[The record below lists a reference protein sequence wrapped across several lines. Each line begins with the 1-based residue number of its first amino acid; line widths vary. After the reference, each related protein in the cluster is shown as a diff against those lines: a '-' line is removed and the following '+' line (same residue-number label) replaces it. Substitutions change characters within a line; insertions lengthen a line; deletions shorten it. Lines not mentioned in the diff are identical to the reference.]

1 MVGEIIMLSD
11 LEIKFKEQG
20 IIHTLK
26 IDEDCQ
32 ENIPY
37 RLSEMFATVIR
48 ESSAS
53 PQAIIEE
60 LKSIFECY
68 E

>member
-1 MVGEIIMLSD
+1 MIMFSD

-26 IDEDCQ
+26 IDEDYQ
-32 ENIPY
+32 DNLPY
-37 RLSEMFATVIR
+37 RLAEMFATVIH

-53 PQAIIEE
+53 PQVIIDE
-60 LKSIFECY
+60 LKSTFEY

>member
-1 MVGEIIMLSD
+1 MFSD
-11 LEIKFKEQG
+11 LEIKFKTQG

-26 IDEDCQ
+26 IDEDYQ
-32 ENIPY
+32 DNIPY
-37 RLSEMFATVIR
+37 RLAEMFATVIR

-53 PQAIIEE
+53 PQLIIDE

>member
-1 MVGEIIMLSD
+1 MIMFSD

-26 IDEDCQ
+26 IDEDYQ
-32 ENIPY
+32 DNLPY
-37 RLSEMFATVIR
+37 RLAEMFATVIR

-53 PQAIIEE
+53 PQLIIDE
-60 LKSIFECY
+60 LKSTFEY

>member
-1 MVGEIIMLSD
+1 MIMFRD

-26 IDEDCQ
+26 IDEDYQ
-32 ENIPY
+32 DNLPY
-37 RLSEMFATVIR
+37 RLAEMFATVIR

-53 PQAIIEE
+53 PQVIIEE
-60 LKSIFECY
+60 LKSTFEY

>member
-1 MVGEIIMLSD
+1 MIMFSD

-26 IDEDCQ
+26 IDEDYQ
-32 ENIPY
+32 DNIPY
-37 RLSEMFATVIR
+37 RLAEMFAAVIR

-53 PQAIIEE
+53 PQLIIDE
-60 LKSIFECY
+60 LKSTFEY

>member
-1 MVGEIIMLSD
+1 MIMFSD

-26 IDEDCQ
+26 IDEDYQ
-32 ENIPY
+32 DNLPY
-37 RLSEMFATVIR
+37 RLAEIFATVIH

-53 PQAIIEE
+53 PQVIIDE
-60 LKSIFECY
+60 LKSTFEY

>member
-1 MVGEIIMLSD
+1 MFSD
-11 LEIKFKEQG
+11 LEIKFKTQG

-26 IDEDCQ
+26 IDEDYQ
-32 ENIPY
+32 DGLPY
-37 RLSEMFATVIR
+37 RLAEMFATVIH

-53 PQAIIEE
+53 PQIIIDE
-60 LKSIFECY
+60 LKSTFEY

>member
-1 MVGEIIMLSD
+1 MIMFRD

-26 IDEDCQ
+26 IDEDYQ
-32 ENIPY
+32 DNLPY
-37 RLSEMFATVIR
+37 RLAEMFATVIR

-53 PQAIIEE
+53 PQVVIEE
-60 LKSIFECY
+60 LKSTFEY

>member
-1 MVGEIIMLSD
+1 MIMFRD

-32 ENIPY
+32 DNLPY
-37 RLSEMFATVIR
+37 RLAEMFATVIR

-53 PQAIIEE
+53 PQVIIEE
-60 LKSIFECY
+60 LKSTFEY

>member
-1 MVGEIIMLSD
+1 MFSD
-11 LEIKFKEQG
+11 LEIKFKTQG

-26 IDEDCQ
+26 IDEDYQ
-32 ENIPY
+32 DGLPY
-37 RLSEMFATVIR
+37 RLAEMFATVIR

-53 PQAIIEE
+53 PQIIIEE
-60 LKSIFECY
+60 LKSTFEY

>member
-1 MVGEIIMLSD
+1 MIMFRD

-26 IDEDCQ
+26 IDEDYQ
-32 ENIPY
+32 DNIPY
-37 RLSEMFATVIR
+37 RLAEMFATVIR

-53 PQAIIEE
+53 PQVVIEE
-60 LKSIFECY
+60 LKSTFEY

>member
-1 MVGEIIMLSD
+1 MIMFSD

-26 IDEDCQ
+26 IDEDYHD
-32 ENIPY
+32 NLPY
-37 RLSEMFATVIR
+37 RLAEMFATVIR

-53 PQAIIEE
+53 PQVIIEE
-60 LKSIFECY
+60 LKSTFEY

>member
-1 MVGEIIMLSD
+1 MIMFSD

-26 IDEDCQ
+26 IDEDYQ

-37 RLSEMFATVIR
+37 RLAEMFATVIR

-53 PQAIIEE
+53 PQLIIDE

>member
-1 MVGEIIMLSD
+1 MIMFSD

-26 IDEDCQ
+26 IDEDYQ
-32 ENIPY
+32 DNIPY
-37 RLSEMFATVIR
+37 RLAEMFSAVIR

-53 PQAIIEE
+53 PQLIIDE
-60 LKSIFECY
+60 LKSIFEY

>member
-1 MVGEIIMLSD
+1 MIMFSD
-11 LEIKFKEQG
+11 LEIKFREQG

-26 IDEDCQ
+26 IDEGYQD
-32 ENIPY
+32 NLPY
-37 RLSEMFATVIR
+37 RLAEMFATVIR

-53 PQAIIEE
+53 PQLIIDE
-60 LKSIFECY
+60 LKSTFEY

>member
-1 MVGEIIMLSD
+1 MIMFRD

-26 IDEDCQ
+26 IDEDYQ
-32 ENIPY
+32 DNLPY
-37 RLSEMFATVIR
+37 RLAEMFATVIH
-48 ESSAS
+48 ESSVS
-53 PQAIIEE
+53 PQVIIEE
-60 LKSIFECY
+60 LKSTFEY

>member
-1 MVGEIIMLSD
+1 MIMFND
-11 LEIKFKEQG
+11 LEIKFREQG

-26 IDEDCQ
+26 IDDDYQ
-32 ENIPY
+32 DNLPY
-37 RLSEMFATVIR
+37 RLAEMFATVIC

-53 PQAIIEE
+53 PQVIIDE
-60 LKSIFECY
+60 LKSTFEY

>member
-1 MVGEIIMLSD
+1 MIMFSD

-26 IDEDCQ
+26 IDEDYQ
-32 ENIPY
+32 DNLPY
-37 RLSEMFATVIR
+37 RLAEMFATVIR

-53 PQAIIEE
+53 PQVIIDE
-60 LKSIFECY
+60 LKSTFEY

>member
-1 MVGEIIMLSD
+1 MGGIVMFSD

-20 IIHTLK
+20 VIHTLK
-26 IDEDCQ
+26 FDEDCQ
-32 ENIPY
+32 DNLPY
-37 RLSEMFATVIR
+37 RLAEMFATVIH

-53 PQAIIEE
+53 PQVIIDE
-60 LKSIFECY
+60 LKSTFEY

>member
-1 MVGEIIMLSD
+1 MFSD
-11 LEIKFKEQG
+11 LEIKFKTQG
-20 IIHTLK
+20 IIHALK

-60 LKSIFECY
+60 LKSIFEY

>member
-1 MVGEIIMLSD
+1 MIMFSD

-20 IIHTLK
+20 IIHTFK
-26 IDEDCQ
+26 IDEDYQ
-32 ENIPY
+32 DNLPY
-37 RLSEMFATVIR
+37 RLAEMFATVIR

-53 PQAIIEE
+53 PQVIIDE
-60 LKSIFECY
+60 LKSTFEY

>member
-1 MVGEIIMLSD
+1 MIMFSD

-32 ENIPY
+32 DNLPY
-37 RLSEMFATVIR
+37 RLAEMFATVIR

-53 PQAIIEE
+53 PQLIIDE

>member
-1 MVGEIIMLSD
+1 MIMFSD

-20 IIHTLK
+20 VIHTLK
-26 IDEDCQ
+26 FDEDCQ

-53 PQAIIEE
+53 PQLIIDE

>member
-1 MVGEIIMLSD
+1 MIMFRD

-26 IDEDCQ
+26 IDEDYQ
-32 ENIPY
+32 DNLPY
-37 RLSEMFATVIR
+37 RLAEMFATVIR

-53 PQAIIEE
+53 PQLIIDE

>member
-1 MVGEIIMLSD
+1 MIMFSD

-26 IDEDCQ
+26 IDEDYQ
-32 ENIPY
+32 DNLPY
-37 RLSEMFATVIR
+37 RLAEMFATVIR

-53 PQAIIEE
+53 PQVVIEE
-60 LKSIFECY
+60 LKSTFEY

>member
-1 MVGEIIMLSD
+1 MITFSD
-11 LEIKFKEQG
+11 LEVKFKEQG

-26 IDEDCQ
+26 IDEDYQ
-32 ENIPY
+32 DNLPY
-37 RLSEMFATVIR
+37 RLAEMFATVIR

-53 PQAIIEE
+53 PQVVIEE
-60 LKSIFECY
+60 LKSTFEY

>member
-1 MVGEIIMLSD
+1 MIMFSD

-26 IDEDCQ
+26 IDEDYQ
-32 ENIPY
+32 DNLPY
-37 RLSEMFATVIR
+37 RLAEMFATVIR

-53 PQAIIEE
+53 PQLIID
-60 LKSIFECY
+60 
-68 E
+68 

>member
-1 MVGEIIMLSD
+1 MFSD
-11 LEIKFKEQG
+11 LKIKFKTQG

-26 IDEDCQ
+26 IDEEYED
-32 ENIPY
+32 NIPY
-37 RLSEMFATVIR
+37 RLAEMFAVVIK

-53 PQAIIEE
+53 PQLIIEQ
-60 LKSIFECY
+60 LKSIFEY

>member
-1 MVGEIIMLSD
+1 MFGD
-11 LEIKFKEQG
+11 LEIKFKTQG

-26 IDEDCQ
+26 IDEDYQ
-32 ENIPY
+32 DNLPY
-37 RLSEMFATVIR
+37 RLAEMFATVIR

-53 PQAIIEE
+53 PQVITEE
-60 LKSIFECY
+60 LKSIFEY

>member
-1 MVGEIIMLSD
+1 MFSD
-11 LEIKFKEQG
+11 LEIKFKTQG

-26 IDEDCQ
+26 IDGDYED
-32 ENIPY
+32 NLPY
-37 RLSEMFATVIR
+37 RLAEMFATVIR

-53 PQAIIEE
+53 PQIITEE
-60 LKSIFECY
+60 LKSIFEY